1 MGSFSWLKAERT
13 TKVANI
19 MEGKPFKFLIPEEFG
34 GGFIKDLYQDFGLL
48 GTKEDSEPKYDV
60 YELLALWNY
69 NGPNMITDK
78 YWDNE
83 SRSSKEVTF
92 DFSQFPKMKEIDPI
106 YTDILRGM
114 GIEMA
119 YDLWNGRPVKD
130 LKYPLKF
137 VSASYN
143 KTYEETEGQSVS
155 DPNQGWWPYTWD
167 DYDNDQAKQEAQQ
180 EQIMADK
187 KEEASLFALALL
199 DEAMKKY
206 TPEKMAEVKI
216 TITNIIH
223 RYYEYSYAAA
233 EELVSEIEAD
243 IINTN
248 REARKAAEH
257 FGLDYDKIFK

>member
-1 MGSFSWLKAERT
+1 
-13 TKVANI
+13 

-34 GGFIKDLYQDFGLL
+34 GGFIKDHYQDFGLL
-48 GTKEDSEPKYDV
+48 GTKEDGEPKYDV

-69 NGPNMITDK
+69 NGPNMITDN

-83 SRSSKEVTF
+83 SESSKEVTF

-106 YTDILRGM
+106 YTSILRII

-119 YDLWNGRPVKD
+119 YDLFDRPVKN

-155 DPNQGWWPYTWD
+155 DPNQGWSPYTWD
-167 DYDNDQAKQEAQQ
+167 DYDKDQAKLEAQQ
-180 EQIMADK
+180 KQITTDR
-187 KEEASLFALALL
+187 KEAATVLAFALLQ
-199 DEAMKKY
+199 EAMKKS
-206 TPEKMAEVKI
+206 TPEEIAKAKI
-216 TITNIIH
+216 TITDYIH
-223 RYYEYSYAAA
+223 KIYEYSYSAA

-243 IINTN
+243 IIKTDK
-248 REARKAAEH
+248 EARAAAEH
-257 FGLDYDKIFK
+257 FGLDYDKLFE

>member
-34 GGFIKDLYQDFGLL
+34 GGFIKDHYQDFGLL
-48 GTKEDSEPKYDV
+48 GTKEDGEPKYDV

-69 NGPNMITDK
+69 SGPNMITDK

-83 SRSSKEVTF
+83 SKSLKEVTF
-92 DFSQFPKMKEIDPI
+92 DLSQFPKMKEIDPI
-106 YTDILRGM
+106 YTDILRGI
-114 GIEMA
+114 GIEMS
-119 YDLWNGRPVKD
+119 YDLWNGRPVKN
-130 LKYPLKF
+130 LKYPFKF

-143 KTYEETEGQSVS
+143 KTYEETEGQSMN

-167 DYDNDQAKQEAQQ
+167 DYDNDQAKQEEQEAHQ

-206 TPEKMAEVKI
+206 TPEKMAEVKVLLLTLFI
-216 TITNIIH
+216 GIMNIVMLMQKN
-223 RYYEYSYAAA
+223 SYRKSKQI
-233 EELVSEIEAD
+233 LLIRIEKQEKLQN
-243 IINTN
+243 I
-248 REARKAAEH
+248 
-257 FGLDYDKIFK
+257 LD